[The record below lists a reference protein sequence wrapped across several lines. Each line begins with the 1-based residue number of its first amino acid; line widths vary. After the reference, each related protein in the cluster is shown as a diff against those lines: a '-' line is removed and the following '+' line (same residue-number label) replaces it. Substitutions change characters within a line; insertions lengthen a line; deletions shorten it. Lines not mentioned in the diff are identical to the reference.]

1 MHPDDSHSV
10 LRLGYNEETTIE
22 TIKEQIK
29 TSIVLLVDVFQ
40 KIRKS
45 FMSEDEEPFQIQ
57 PTEDWDTVMNLY
69 YSGAVSH

>member
-1 MHPDDSHSV
+1 M
-10 LRLGYNEETTIE
+10 EETTME

-45 FMSEDEEPFQIQ
+45 FLSDEEPFHIQ

-69 YSGAVSH
+69 YR